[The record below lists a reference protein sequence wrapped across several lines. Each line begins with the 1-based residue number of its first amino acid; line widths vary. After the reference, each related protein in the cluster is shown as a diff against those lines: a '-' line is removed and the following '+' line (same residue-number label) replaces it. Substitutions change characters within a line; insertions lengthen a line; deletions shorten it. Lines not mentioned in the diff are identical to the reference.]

1 MTVGRVL
8 AVAWRFSQHANLVF
22 GPQARLR
29 WYTEN
34 PIEVRVPLRLVLH
47 ADLALLPA
55 AKEKMHG
62 QKAKQMESALT
73 KGAQVLSEED
83 HEIIM
88 EELHARDMGDEDE
101 WKWAHRREWG
111 GSERAWRPGG
121 VGEKGATER
130 GGDVEILRSWSLPD
144 CN

>member
-1 MTVGRVL
+1 M
-8 AVAWRFSQHANLVF
+8 
-22 GPQARLR
+22 
-29 WYTEN
+29 
-34 PIEVRVPLRLVLH
+34 PLRLVLH

-101 WKWAHRREWG
+101 
-111 GSERAWRPGG
+111 
-121 VGEKGATER
+121 
-130 GGDVEILRSWSLPD
+130 
-144 CN
+144 